1 MTLLE
6 LFAAY
11 ERKRLRGKSDNT
23 VRLYHHTIR
32 AFGAFVKHTP
42 TIADF
47 DSDLIEDHLFAIIKR
62 GGSPATAN
70 KHRSQLIALWK
81 FAAERRIVEQ
91 FPQVQ
96 AIKEPEQTPLGWLPE
111 ELKALIQ
118 AAKLEPSPVGDV
130 PGNVWFTAM
139 LHVLI
144 DTAERIGA
152 LRALGRESVQG
163 GYLLVPASVRKG
175 KTRDRIYPLSEES
188 QVALKKLLAS
198 HDSPTLF
205 HWPYSHTY
213 FYRRYDTILRRAGL
227 PTDRKS
233 KAHRVRKT
241 VASAVARAGG
251 DPTAALDHASPKTT
265 KKYLDPRIVGGVEV
279 STILA
284 AYLRGDVQREAR
296 NSKKKDVG

>member
-6 LFAAY
+6 LFDLY
-11 ERKRLRGKSDNT
+11 KKKRLRGKSDNT
-23 VRLYHHTIR
+23 IRLYHHTISS
-32 AFGAFVKHTP
+32 FGRFLKHEP
-42 TIADF
+42 TIKDF
-47 DSDLIEDHLFAIIKR
+47 DSDLIEDHMWQIVKR
-62 GGSPATAN
+62 GGSPASAN
-70 KHRSQLIALWK
+70 KDRSQLIALWK

-96 AIKEPEQTPLGWLPE
+96 AIKEPEQAPMGWLPE
-111 ELKALIQ
+111 ELQSLLRS
-118 AAKLEPSPVGDV
+118 AKLEPQPVGEI
-130 PGNVWFTAM
+130 PGNIWFTAL

-163 GYLLVPASVRKG
+163 NFLLVPAAVRKG
-175 KTRDRIYPLSEES
+175 KTRDRLYPLSAES
-188 QVALKKLLAS
+188 VEALKRLLAS
-198 HDSPTLF
+198 HGEPTLF
-205 HWPYSHTY
+205 HWPYSSTY
-213 FYRRYDTILRRAGL
+213 FYRRYDCLLRRAGL

-265 KKYLDPRIVGGVEV
+265 KKYLDIRIVGGVEV
-279 STILA
+279 STILS
-284 AYLRGDVQREAR
+284 AYLRGDSQPQQPDR
-296 NSKKKDVG
+296 KKNAG